1 MLFRSGATWSTDHS
15 GLILEKCREKGVVP
29 FGNARARMIVW
40 EFLDPIPKHREPI
53 HSPRW
58 DLVQKY
64 PTFDDQARNFR
75 VETKYKSEQQAKDWS
90 KEFPIVF
97 STLRLVNLSGAGMIE
112 RTSKYLAAITPEMFA
127 NVHPEL
133 ALKYGIQDRDMMWIH
148 SPQGTKIKVR

>member
-1 MLFRSGATWSTDHS
+1 MGATWSTDHS
-15 GLILEKCREKGVVP
+15 GLILEKCREKGIVP

-75 VETKYKSEQQAKDWS
+75 EIGRAHV
-90 KEFPIVF
+90 
-97 STLRLVNLSGAGMIE
+97 
-112 RTSKYLAAITPEMFA
+112 
-127 NVHPEL
+127 
-133 ALKYGIQDRDMMWIH
+133 
-148 SPQGTKIKVR
+148 